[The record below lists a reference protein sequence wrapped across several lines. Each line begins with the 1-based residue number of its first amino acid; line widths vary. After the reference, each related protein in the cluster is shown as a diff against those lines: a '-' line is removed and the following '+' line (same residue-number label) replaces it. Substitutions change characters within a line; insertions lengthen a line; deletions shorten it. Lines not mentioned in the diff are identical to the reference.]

1 MSPVVAGYLVFGT
14 YIALMVLIGLWS
26 GRQQKGADD
35 LWTAGRRFGTLV
47 MVLGLM
53 SSVMHGGS
61 ILSGVAFASAFGG
74 VAILPLISFAAGFL
88 VILLFFARKLRDIG
102 AFTLSDFMADRFNSV
117 GLRAFTAVVIALSC
131 TVYLVA
137 QIRGMGIVLSGLLDL
152 PFVYAMALGT
162 LLFVFYV
169 VVGGILAVMWTNI
182 AQFLFMWLG
191 LLVIVPY
198 VWQTAG
204 GWTQV
209 LERAEAV
216 APGWTSVVGTQWT
229 WPYLLSWW
237 LVWFIAYSTRIE
249 LITKV
254 FIARDS
260 NVARYALPTTCLLVM
275 VFLLFGNLYL
285 GAAARVLVFD
295 RLSTPDAA
303 FPALVTLV
311 LGPVGTAVVLTSIA
325 SAANESLL
333 LLAGAAVAHDLV
345 RKSWH
350 ERAGIVR
357 SEAYYLRISRITLLI
372 VGVVSFV
379 AAINTPALILAIV
392 SYSVA
397 MIGATFFFPL
407 LFGLSSPRTTPAA
420 ATASSVGGFLMTV
433 VWTALT
439 LAQVPW
445 AASIH
450 PIVPGLATGLV
461 LIVAV
466 TPFTR
471 PAPPDALAR
480 FFTRHTAPV
489 PFSPLQPL
497 AHAGADGA
505 APAHRI
511 SRDPGRF

>member
-1 MSPVVAGYLVFGT
+1 MSATLAGYLVFGA
-14 YIALMVLIGLWS
+14 YIVLMVSIGLWS

-35 LWTAGRRFGTLV
+35 LWTAGRRFGTVV
-47 MVLGLM
+47 MILGLM

-61 ILSGVAFASAFGG
+61 ILSGVAFAAAYGG

-117 GLRAFTAVVIALSC
+117 GLRAFTAVVIALAC

-152 PFVYAMALGT
+152 PFVTAMAVGT

-169 VVGGILAVMWTNI
+169 VIGGILAVMWTNI
-182 AQFLFMWLG
+182 AQFVIMWLG

-198 VWQTAG
+198 VWQTVG
-204 GWTQV
+204 GWTEV
-209 LERAEAV
+209 LEKAEAL
-216 APGWTSVVGTQWT
+216 APGWTSVAGTQWT
-229 WPYLLSWW
+229 WTYLFSWW

-254 FIARDS
+254 FVARDS

-275 VFLLFGNLYL
+275 LFLLFGNLYL

-295 RLSTPDAA
+295 GLGTPDQA
-303 FPALVTLV
+303 FPALVTAV
-311 LGPVGTAVVLTSIA
+311 LGPVATAIVLTSIA

-350 ERAGIVR
+350 EQSGIVR
-357 SEAYYLRISRITLLI
+357 SEAYYLWISRVTLAI
-372 VGVVSFV
+372 VGGVSFV

-407 LFGLSSPRTTPAA
+407 LFGLSSPKTTPAA
-420 ATASSVGGFLMTV
+420 AAASSVGGFVITV

-445 AASIH
+445 AAAIH
-450 PIVPGLATGLV
+450 PVVPGLAVSLV
-461 LIVAV
+461 LIVSV
-466 TPFTR
+466 TPFTK
-471 PAPPDALAR
+471 PAPAEALAR
-480 FFTRHTAPV
+480 FFKQSTGPSTFATR
-489 PFSPLQPL
+489 QPQ
-497 AHAGADGA
+497 AEAVEREGTG
-505 APAHRI
+505 HRV
-511 SRDPGRF
+511 STEPGRLR

>member
-1 MSPVVAGYLVFGT
+1 MNPTVAGYLVFGT
-14 YIALMVLIGLWS
+14 YIVLMVAIGVWS

-35 LWTAGRRFGTLV
+35 LWTAGRRFGTVV

-61 ILSGVAFASAFGG
+61 ILSGVAFAASFGG
-74 VAILPLISFAAGFL
+74 VAILPLISFALGFL

-102 AFTLSDFMADRFNSV
+102 AFTLSDFMADRYNSV
-117 GLRAFTAVVIALSC
+117 GLRAFTAIVIASSC

-137 QIRGMGIVLSGLLDL
+137 QIRGMGIVLSDLLDL
-152 PFVYAMALGT
+152 PFVTAMGLGT

-182 AQFLFMWLG
+182 AQFLIMWLG
-191 LLVIVPY
+191 LLVIVPS
-198 VWQTAG
+198 VWQAAG
-204 GWTQV
+204 GWTHV
-209 LERAEAV
+209 LERAEAL

-229 WPYLLSWW
+229 WTYLLSWW

-254 FIARDS
+254 FVARDS

-295 RLSTPDAA
+295 GLKTPDAA

-311 LGPVGTAVVLTSIA
+311 LGPVATAVVLTSIA

-350 ERAGIVR
+350 ERVGIRR
-357 SEAYYLRISRITLLI
+357 SEAYYLTVSRITLVI
-372 VGVVSFV
+372 VGVISFV

-420 ATASSVGGFLMTV
+420 AAASSVGGFVTTV
-433 VWTALT
+433 IWTAAT
-439 LAQVPW
+439 LASAPW

-450 PIVPGLATGLV
+450 PIVPGLAVSLV

-471 PAPPDALAR
+471 ATPPDSLAR
-480 FFTRHTAPV
+480 FFTPRGAPAIAAV
-489 PFSPLQPL
+489 TQPF
-497 AHAGADGA
+497 AAGGA
-505 APAHRI
+505 AAQRV
-511 SRDPGRF
+511 STDPGRFR

>member
-1 MSPVVAGYLVFGT
+1 MSPTLAGYLVFGT
-14 YIALMVLIGLWS
+14 YIVLMVVIGLWS

-61 ILSGVAFASAFGG
+61 ILSGVAFAAAYGG

-117 GLRAFTAVVIALSC
+117 GLRAFTAIVIALSC

-152 PFVYAMALGT
+152 PFVPAMALGT

-182 AQFLFMWLG
+182 AQFLIMWLG

-204 GWTQV
+204 GWTTV

-216 APGWTSVVGTQWT
+216 APGWTSVVGTQWS
-229 WPYLLSWW
+229 WAYLLSWW

-254 FIARDS
+254 FVARDS

-295 RLSTPDAA
+295 GLSTPDAA

-350 ERAGIVR
+350 ERIGIIR
-357 SEAYYLRISRITLLI
+357 SEAYYLFISRVTLVI

-407 LFGLSSPRTTPAA
+407 LFGLSSPRTTPVAA
-420 ATASSVGGFLMTV
+420 AASSVGGFAITV

-439 LAQVPW
+439 LAQAPW
-445 AASIH
+445 AMAIH
-450 PIVPGLATGLV
+450 PIVPGLVTSLV

-466 TPFTR
+466 TPFTQ
-471 PAPPDALAR
+471 PAPADALAR
-480 FFTRHTAPV
+480 FFTRPAASP
-489 PFSPLQPL
+489 PFSPLRSL
-497 AHAGADGA
+497 ADTAADSPAGS
-505 APAHRI
+505 PN
-511 SRDPGRF
+511 FK

>member
-1 MSPVVAGYLVFGT
+1 MSPTAAGYLVFGA
-14 YIALMVLIGLWS
+14 YIVLMVLIGLWS

-35 LWTAGRRFGTLV
+35 LWTAGRRFGTVV

-61 ILSGVAFASAFGG
+61 ILSGVAFAAAYGG

-102 AFTLSDFMADRFNSV
+102 AFTLSDFMADRYHSV
-117 GLRAFTAVVIALSC
+117 GLRAFTAIVIALSC

-152 PFVYAMALGT
+152 PFVPAMALGT

-191 LLVIVPY
+191 LLVIVPS
-198 VWQTAG
+198 VWQVAG
-204 GWTQV
+204 SWTQV
-209 LERAEAV
+209 LDRAEAV

-229 WPYLLSWW
+229 WAYLLSWW
-237 LVWFIAYSTRIE
+237 LVWFMAYSTRIE

-254 FIARDS
+254 FIAKDS
-260 NVARYALPTTCLLVM
+260 DVARYALPTTCLLVM
-275 VFLLFGNLYL
+275 VFLLLGNLYL

-295 RLSTPDAA
+295 GLGTPDGA

-311 LGPVGTAVVLTSIA
+311 LGPVATAIVLTSIA

-350 ERAGIVR
+350 ERVGIRR
-357 SEAYYLRISRITLLI
+357 SEAYYLVVSRITLVI
-372 VGVVSFV
+372 VGIVSFV
-379 AAINTPALILAIV
+379 AAINTPELILAIV

-407 LFGLSSPRTTPAA
+407 LFGLSSPWTTPSAA
-420 ATASSVGGFLMTV
+420 AASSVAGFTTTV
-433 VWTALT
+433 VWTGLT
-439 LAQVPW
+439 LAKVPW
-445 AASIH
+445 AVAIH
-450 PIVPGLATGLV
+450 PVVPGLAVALV
-461 LIVAV
+461 LILAV
-466 TPFTR
+466 TPFTQ
-471 PAPPDALAR
+471 PAPPEALAR
-480 FFTRHTAPV
+480 FFKPPV
-489 PFSPLQPL
+489 VPPPGTSRLRDVATQGSG
-497 AHAGADGA
+497 AGATA
-505 APAHRI
+505 RNVE
-511 SRDPGRF
+511 

>member
-1 MSPVVAGYLVFGT
+1 MSPTLAGYLVFGT
-14 YIALMVLIGLWS
+14 YIVLMVVIGLWS

-35 LWTAGRRFGTLV
+35 LWTAGRRFGTVV
-47 MVLGLM
+47 MILGLM

-61 ILSGVAFASAFGG
+61 ILSGVAFAAAYGG

-131 TVYLVA
+131 IVYLVA

-152 PFVYAMALGT
+152 PFVTAMAVGT

-204 GWTQV
+204 GWTHM
-209 LERAEAV
+209 LERAEAM

-229 WPYLLSWW
+229 WAYLLSWW

-295 RLSTPDAA
+295 GLTTPDAA

-311 LGPVGTAVVLTSIA
+311 LGPIGTAVVLTSIA

-350 ERAGIVR
+350 ERAGIIR
-357 SEAYYLRISRITLLI
+357 SEAYYLASRAVTLVI
-372 VGVVSFV
+372 VG
-379 AAINTPALILAIV
+379 ACR
-392 SYSVA
+392 
-397 MIGATFFFPL
+397 
-407 LFGLSSPRTTPAA
+407 SSPR
-420 ATASSVGGFLMTV
+420 S
-433 VWTALT
+433 
-439 LAQVPW
+439 
-445 AASIH
+445 
-450 PIVPGLATGLV
+450 
-461 LIVAV
+461 
-466 TPFTR
+466 TR
-471 PAPPDALAR
+471 R
-480 FFTRHTAPV
+480 R
-489 PFSPLQPL
+489 
-497 AHAGADGA
+497 
-505 APAHRI
+505 
-511 SRDPGRF
+511 

>member
-1 MSPVVAGYLVFGT
+1 MNPVVAGYLVFGS
-14 YIALMVLIGLWS
+14 YIVLMVVIGLWS

-35 LWTAGRRFGTLV
+35 LWTAGRRFGTVV

-61 ILSGVAFASAFGG
+61 ILSGVAFAAAYGG

-102 AFTLSDFMADRFNSV
+102 AFTLSDFMADRYDSV
-117 GLRAFTAVVIALSC
+117 GLRAFTAVVIAISC

-152 PFVYAMALGT
+152 PFVTAMGVGT

-191 LLVIVPY
+191 LLVIIPY
-198 VWQTAG
+198 VWQAAG
-204 GWTQV
+204 GWTTV
-209 LERAEAV
+209 LERAEAL
-216 APGWTSVVGTQWT
+216 APGWTSVAGTQWS
-229 WPYLLSWW
+229 WGYLLSWW
-237 LVWFIAYSTRIE
+237 LVWFMAYSTRIE

-275 VFLLFGNLYL
+275 IFLLFGNLYL
-285 GAAARVLVFD
+285 GAAARVLVFEG
-295 RLSTPDAA
+295 LKTPDAA

-311 LGPVGTAVVLTSIA
+311 LGPVATAVVLTSIA

-350 ERAGIVR
+350 ERLGIIR
-357 SEAYYLRISRITLLI
+357 SEQYYLTVSRITLLA
-372 VGVVSFV
+372 VGAIAFV
-379 AAINTPALILAIV
+379 IAINTPELILALV

-407 LFGLSSPRTTPAA
+407 LFGLSSRRTTPAA
-420 ATASSVGGFLMTV
+420 AAASSIGGFFT
-433 VWTALT
+433 T
-439 LAQVPW
+439 LAWTGLTIAKVNW
-445 AASIH
+445 AATVH
-450 PIVPGLATGLV
+450 PVVPGLLV
-461 LIVAV
+461 AFVAIVAV
-466 TPFTR
+466 TPFSR
-471 PAPPDALAR
+471 PTPPEALAR
-480 FFTRHTAPV
+480 FFKAEAGTRTHAP
-489 PFSPLQPL
+489 
-497 AHAGADGA
+497 AGENA
-505 APAHRI
+505 APL
-511 SRDPGRF
+511 PGLGH

>member
-1 MSPVVAGYLVFGT
+1 MNPTVAGYLVFGA
-14 YIALMVLIGLWS
+14 YIVLMVVIGLWS

-35 LWTAGRRFGTLV
+35 LWTAGRRFGTVV

-61 ILSGVAFASAFGG
+61 ILSGVAFAGAFGG

-102 AFTLSDFMADRFNSV
+102 AFTLSDFMADRYASV
-117 GLRAFTAVVIALSC
+117 GLRAFTAVVIAFSC
-131 TVYLVA
+131 IVYLVA
-137 QIRGMGIVLSGLLDL
+137 QIRGMGIVLSGLLDM
-152 PFVYAMALGT
+152 PFVPAMAVGT

-191 LLVIVPY
+191 LLVIIPY

-204 GWTQV
+204 GWTTV
-209 LERAEAV
+209 LDKAEAL
-216 APGWTSVVGTQWT
+216 APGWTSVVGTQWSWT
-229 WPYLLSWW
+229 YLLSWW
-237 LVWFIAYSTRIE
+237 LVWFMAYSTRIE

-254 FIARDS
+254 FVARDS

-285 GAAARVLVFD
+285 GAAARVLVWD
-295 RLSTPDAA
+295 QISTPDEA
-303 FPALVTLV
+303 FPALVTMV
-311 LGPVGTAVVLTSIA
+311 LGPVATAIVLTSIA

-333 LLAGAAVAHDLV
+333 LLAGAAVAHDIV

-350 ERAGIVR
+350 ERLGIVR
-357 SEAYYLRISRITLLI
+357 DEQYYLRISRIALI
-372 VGVVSFV
+372 VVGIVSFII
-379 AAINTPALILAIV
+379 AINTPELILALV

-407 LFGLSSPRTTPAA
+407 LFGLSSRRTTPAA
-420 ATASSVGGFLMTV
+420 ATASSVAGFLSTFI
-433 VWTALT
+433 WTGLT
-439 LAQVPW
+439 IAKVPW
-445 AASIH
+445 ASAIH
-450 PIVPGLATGLV
+450 PVLPGLLVSFV
-461 LIVAV
+461 LIVAL

-471 PAPPDALAR
+471 PSPPEALAR
-480 FFTRHTAPV
+480 FFTTPTAT
-489 PFSPLQPL
+489 
-497 AHAGADGA
+497 GATPPRR
-505 APAHRI
+505 PASGVI
-511 SRDPGRF
+511 DIASASRRV

>member
-1 MSPVVAGYLVFGT
+1 MNSTVAGYLVFGS
-14 YIALMVLIGLWS
+14 YIVLMVVIGLWS

-35 LWTAGRRFGTLV
+35 LWTAGRRFGTVV

-61 ILSGVAFASAFGG
+61 ILSGVAFAAAYGG

-102 AFTLSDFMADRFNSV
+102 AFTLSDFMADRYQSV
-117 GLRAFTAVVIALSC
+117 GLRAFTAVVIAFSC

-152 PFVYAMALGT
+152 PFVTAMAVGT

-169 VVGGILAVMWTNI
+169 AVGGILAVMWTNI
-182 AQFLFMWLG
+182 AQFLFMWVG
-191 LLVIVPY
+191 LLVIIPY
-198 VWQTAG
+198 VWQVAG
-204 GWTQV
+204 GWTSV
-209 LERAEAV
+209 LERAEAL
-216 APGWTSVVGTQWT
+216 APGWTSVAGTQWT
-229 WPYLLSWW
+229 WAYLLSWW
-237 LVWFIAYSTRIE
+237 LVWFMAYSTRIE

-254 FIARDS
+254 FIAKDS
-260 NVARYALPTTCLLVM
+260 NVARYALPTACLLVM
-275 VFLLFGNLYL
+275 IFLLFGNLYL

-295 RLSTPDAA
+295 GLSSADEA

-311 LGPVGTAVVLTSIA
+311 LGPVATAIVLTSIA

-350 ERAGIVR
+350 ERVGIVR
-357 SEAYYLRISRITLLI
+357 SEQYYLTVSRITLVI
-372 VGVVSFV
+372 VGAV
-379 AAINTPALILAIV
+379 AFMVAVNTPELILALV

-407 LFGLSSPRTTPAA
+407 LFGLSSRRTTPAA
-420 ATASSVGGFLMTV
+420 ATASSVAGFFTTL
-433 VWTALT
+433 VWTGLT
-439 LAQVPW
+439 LAKVSW
-445 AASIH
+445 AVSIH
-450 PIVPGLATGLV
+450 PVVPGLLAAFV
-461 LIVAV
+461 LIVGL

-471 PAPPDALAR
+471 ASPPEALAR
-480 FFTRHTAPV
+480 FFP
-489 PFSPLQPL
+489 QPRDRTL
-497 AHAGADGA
+497 PA
-505 APAHRI
+505 AVNT
-511 SRDPGRF
+511 

>member
-1 MSPVVAGYLVFGT
+1 MNPVVAGYLVFGT
-14 YIALMVLIGLWS
+14 YIVLMVVIGLWS

-35 LWTAGRRFGTLV
+35 LWTAGRRFGTVV

-61 ILSGVAFASAFGG
+61 ILSGVAFAAAYGG

-102 AFTLSDFMADRFNSV
+102 AFTLSDFMADRYASV
-117 GLRAFTAVVIALSC
+117 GLRAFTAVVIAISC

-137 QIRGMGIVLSGLLDL
+137 QIRGMGIVLAGLLDL
-152 PFVYAMALGT
+152 PFVTAMAVGT

-182 AQFLFMWLG
+182 VQFLFMWLG
-191 LLVIVPY
+191 LLVIIPY

-204 GWTQV
+204 GWTTM
-209 LERAEAV
+209 LERAEAL
-216 APGWTSVVGTQWT
+216 APGWTSVAGTQWS
-229 WPYLLSWW
+229 WGYLLSWW
-237 LVWFIAYSTRIE
+237 LVWFMAYSTRIE

-275 VFLLFGNLYL
+275 IFLLFGNLYL
-285 GAAARVLVFD
+285 GAAARVLVFEG
-295 RLSTPDAA
+295 LKTPDEA

-311 LGPVGTAVVLTSIA
+311 LGPVATAIVLTSIA

-350 ERAGIVR
+350 ERAGIIR
-357 SEAYYLRISRITLLI
+357 SEQYYLTISRITLLA
-372 VGVVSFV
+372 VGGISFV
-379 AAINTPALILAIV
+379 IAINTPELILALV

-407 LFGLSSPRTTPAA
+407 LFGLSSRRTTPAA
-420 ATASSVGGFLMTV
+420 AAASSVAGFLTTL
-433 VWTALT
+433 VWTGFTIAK
-439 LAQVPW
+439 APW
-445 AASIH
+445 ATTVH
-450 PIVPGLATGLV
+450 PVVPGLLV
-461 LIVAV
+461 AFVAIVGV
-466 TPFTR
+466 TPFST
-471 PAPPDALAR
+471 PTPPEALAR
-480 FFTRHTAPV
+480 FFKPAATPPATV
-489 PFSPLQPL
+489 LT
-497 AHAGADGA
+497 AGARERV
-505 APAHRI
+505 AH
-511 SRDPGRF
+511 